1 MLFSIFSYTDATCIY
16 FHQHTEPEDHVIS
29 CCSSA
34 EEDVRMRKSV
44 YLELL
49 KIIRCKLAGK
59 GGESSTTPNIC
70 FKIIGRLQN
79 CINMMHSMHFLLLG
93 CLKALWR
100 HSNQVG
106 RKPQTKRLYSSLV
119 SWKLLQLL

>member
-1 MLFSIFSYTDATCIY
+1 
-16 FHQHTEPEDHVIS
+16 
-29 CCSSA
+29 
-34 EEDVRMRKSV
+34 MRKSV

-59 GGESSTTPNIC
+59 GGESLTTPNIC
-70 FKIIGRLQN
+70 FKIIGRLRN
-79 CINMMHSMHFLLLG
+79 CINMMHFMHFLLLG
-93 CLKALWR
+93 RLKALWR